1 MIADRI
7 LDFADEHI
15 MPWMAVGLMVL
26 CVGMLLGLPVLIYCA
41 IKSDNSP
48 TISLRKA
55 DWACTQSQTIPIT
68 TYVMSGKV
76 MVPITT
82 YMHQCQQWNRQ

>member
-1 MIADRI
+1 MSWDI
-7 LDFADEHI
+7 LDWLMEHI
-15 MPWMAVGLMVL
+15 GGWFVLAAILAICVGLP
-26 CVGMLLGLPVLIYCA
+26 LGLYALVMD
-41 IKSDNSP
+41 SQSP
-48 TISLRKA
+48 TMQLRKA

-82 YMHQCQQWNRQ
+82 YTSQCNQWNRQ